1 MQIPPEHSSPLQPDQ
16 SATDQPGPRGQQ
28 SDSNQFEKSA
38 DINPPATPS
47 ELVGV
52 DIDIVHSDRVNFAM
66 QQHGVSLVHQITIA
80 NNNTEPLEDLAL
92 TLRMVNGE
100 CEPFSTRLSRIESGQ
115 RYTLAPSGLALR
127 ARELATRTEAERTRL
142 EATLTCAQQTM
153 IKSWDVDVL
162 AFDQW
167 PGIGHLPEIIAAFVT
182 PNHPRVAE
190 LLSAARMAL
199 AGLSETDSLDGY
211 QSGSRQRVSLI
222 AEACFS
228 SLASRRIGYINPPA
242 SFEHTGQRI
251 RLVDRVCREGFGT
264 CLDLSVLLASM
275 LEQCGLHPL
284 ILFPEGHAM
293 PAVWTHA
300 AQLPEAALDD
310 PSRIRNLIELG
321 EIIPLESTLLT
332 SPTCSFAAAVD
343 AAKRTMEKPGETFCA
358 VDIRAARKR
367 GVRPLPLRA
376 EGDSTAIEL
385 EQVSNE
391 APGTVLDRVV
401 LADRAAQREQQHASN
416 SDESSVDAETGDER
430 VRRWQTRL
438 LDLSLRNRLINFKET
453 GKTIRLLVP
462 DVAQLEDLLARE
474 ARCQIMPR
482 SVPDA
487 DYLKQELAANRV
499 YTDQT
504 DAETHKRLLGLY
516 RTAKASIEETG
527 ANLLHLAIGTLQ
539 WYETPTSQLPRHAPL
554 LLIPVKLLRHSGSG
568 GYRYELMMSDE
579 PVGPNITLL
588 EKLRN
593 EFGVATARLE
603 ELPEDDQGLDVPLIL
618 RNFREAIR
626 DISRWEVAETA
637 WLGLFSFNKF
647 LMWRDLQEQLVQLK
661 ENRLVRHLVDRNAS
675 AFDPEPLPSPVDL
688 DASLSPND
696 LICTRDADSSQL
708 AAVRAA
714 SMQRTFVLEGPPGT
728 GKSQTIAN
736 IISDSLARGKRV
748 LFVAEKMA
756 ALSVVRHRLE
766 QDGLGAYC
774 LELHSAK
781 ATKKEVLA
789 QLQASLQI
797 AETGVPAE
805 WNSAVD
811 SYTQARG
818 QLNSYVQQLH
828 SVRPS
833 GETLY
838 QVMGRL
844 ALLADGPRCTPIH
857 NAIEQVCADQL
868 SQWRSRL
875 SNLCE
880 SARPVDPVNQHAL
893 RGIGK
898 QDFDFGLRPKATT
911 LLSDALSALISL
923 QHTVESLCRIVAP
936 QTAISSLT
944 EQSIRHMAL
953 LADQFSQ
960 CPTPDARLLS
970 GRDAGALR
978 KRVADFASIGSQ
990 RDILRAHLLE
1000 RYHPEMLGV
1009 DVLEHLAIIQRAI
1022 AKPPVLR
1029 FFMAYPL
1036 RKRLRTYCKEKL
1048 PPLDELRKDLEDIRE
1063 YRTLSERLAADTQA
1077 SSLLGPLW
1085 DGGQST
1091 LTDWARINELLNWCE
1106 TFAHSADPLLSAED
1120 GSYLRQAFC
1129 TLAAEHDQQHAAQQQ
1144 LAALVQAWSGWT
1156 QAFNEAARELAITPD
1171 IALPAEPVG
1180 GWLADMHDALNRLLS
1195 GLSDL
1200 NEWCA
1205 WQKARS
1211 QSVDEGLEQAV
1222 LQYDSGQITLED
1234 LPNAFERGY
1243 GDNWFLATANKS
1255 VAIRGFNEP
1264 SHLQTI
1270 QRFTTVDRKLI
1281 ELSRRVVAAR
1291 LGKVVSDPAATVSA
1305 NSELGILRR
1314 QLEKK
1319 RNHLPTRR
1327 LIEAMPNLLPKL
1339 KPCFLMSPL
1348 SIAQYL
1354 DARLPAF
1361 DLVIFDEASQIPVW
1375 DSIGAIARGREV
1387 IVVGDSKQLPPTTF
1401 FSTIDEEQEEFF
1413 EDTSIDDMES
1423 ILQECNASGVPPMR
1437 LQWHYRSRHESL
1449 IAFSNHHYYNNEL
1462 HTFPSPDDRSDRLGV
1477 TSRYVPTGVYDR
1489 GNTRTNRIEAELVAD
1504 QVVRLLTGPFANE
1517 SIGVVTFNQAQQIL
1531 LEDLLDDKRRQ
1542 HPQIEKFF
1550 TTEVDEPVFVKNLE
1564 SVQGDERDTIIF
1576 SVGYGPDSNGR
1587 PSMNFGPLNQEGGE
1601 RRLNVA
1607 VTRAR
1612 RKLMV
1617 FTSLRSDQ
1625 IDLRRTQSLGVR
1637 HFKEFLDYADRG
1649 AAALVNTASNAVATT
1664 AAKKEQGLEEAIYQA
1679 LTERGHTLDRNV
1691 GYAGYRIDLAVRDPQ
1706 KPGRYL
1712 LGIECDGRTY
1722 AKAATARDRDRT
1734 RRSVLLGL
1742 GWNLHRIW
1750 SVQWRL
1756 NPAKC
1761 LLAIEQSIES
1771 ARCAQTTA
1779 DSTAEP
1785 DQIPQAS
1792 PTAGDQIGDPSELV
1806 TLDQSPHHG
1815 TASIVHTNQ
1824 PSQDQPINKAGGP
1837 QGSDSASKNEEVSLP
1852 EPPRQANAAAVS
1864 PPPTKSATHASHQA
1878 IAYRLA
1884 QPPIRGLQKKD
1895 IFDPTSTSP
1904 ALHAIAAII
1913 AAEGP
1918 ITEELALRR
1927 LATWFGVS
1935 RVTDRFRQ
1943 RWSDLCA
1950 QFLQQSNCNFMD
1962 GVFWPAGT
1970 DPEGY
1975 TTYRIPGDSLE
1986 SQRDIDLIPMREL
1999 ENLLI
2004 AVTRQQFGLPREDLF
2019 KEAARILSMSRV
2031 TDRVRDQLELVLDQ
2045 VLRKGEL
2052 KSAGNSITV
2061 PNLT

>member
-1 MQIPPEHSSPLQPDQ
+1 MQIPPEHGTDSNSNQPAANPAVQSQQSAQSSPHQTDQ
-16 SATDQPGPRGQQ
+16 SGE
-28 SDSNQFEKSA
+28 SH
-38 DINPPATPS
+38 PPALS
-47 ELVGV
+47 AVLVGV
-52 DIDIVHSDRVNFAM
+52 TIDIVHSDRVNFAM
-66 QQHGVSLVHQITIA
+66 QQHGVPLVHQITIT
-80 NNNTEPLEDLAL
+80 NNSTEPLEDL
-92 TLRMVNGE
+92 TLSIRMVNGE
-100 CEPFSTRLSRIESGQ
+100 CEPFATRISRIEADEQ
-115 RYTLAPSGLALR
+115 YTLAPSGLALR
-127 ARELATRTEAERTRL
+127 AKELASRTEAERTQL
-142 EATLTCAQQTM
+142 EAALTCGQQTM
-153 IKSWDVDVL
+153 TRSWDVDVL

-190 LLSAARMAL
+190 LLSAARTAL

-222 AEACFS
+222 AEACFN
-228 SLASRRIGYINPPA
+228 SLAARRIGYINPPA

-284 ILFPEGHAM
+284 ILLPEGHAM
-293 PAVWTHA
+293 PAVWTHS

-332 SPTCSFAAAVD
+332 STNSSFAGAVD
-343 AAKRTMEKPGETFCA
+343 AAKHKMDHPGDTFCA

-367 GVRPLPLRA
+367 GVRPLPLRS

-385 EQVSNE
+385 EHIINT
-391 APGTVLDRVV
+391 APATSLDRVM
-401 LADRAAQREQQHASN
+401 LADRAAQREQQQATT
-416 SDESSVDAETGDER
+416 SSVETVDAESGDDR

-462 DVAQLEDLLARE
+462 DVAQLENLLASE
-474 ARCQIMPR
+474 ARCQIVPK
-482 SVPDA
+482 SVTDA
-487 DYLKQELAANRV
+487 DYLKQELAANRI

-504 DAETHKRLLGLY
+504 DTETLKRLLGLY

-527 ANLLHLAIGTLQ
+527 ANLLHLAIGTLK
-539 WYETPTSQLPRHAPL
+539 WYETSMSQQPRHAPL
-554 LLIPVKLLRHSGSG
+554 LLIPVKLLRHSGAG
-568 GYRYELMMSDE
+568 GYRYELAMSDE
-579 PVGPNITLL
+579 PVRPNITLL

-593 EFGVATARLE
+593 EFGVATSGLE
-603 ELPEDDQGLDVPLIL
+603 ELPEDEQGLDVPLIL

-626 DISRWEVAETA
+626 DIPRWEVAETA

-647 LMWRDLQEQLVQLK
+647 LMWRDLQEQMVQLK
-661 ENRLVRHLVDRNAS
+661 ANRLVRHLVDRNAS
-675 AFDPEPLPSPVDL
+675 AFDPEPLPNPADL

-714 SMQRTFVLEGPPGT
+714 SLQRTFVLEGPPGT

-736 IISDSLARGKRV
+736 IIADSLARGKRV

-789 QLQASLQI
+789 QLQVSLQI
-797 AETGVPAE
+797 SDAAMPAE
-805 WNSAVD
+805 WD
-811 SYTQARG
+811 SSIGTYTHARD
-818 QLNSYVQQLH
+818 QLNTYVQQLH
-828 SVRPS
+828 TRRPS

-844 ALLADGPRCTPIH
+844 ALLADGPRCSPAHDT
-857 NAIEQVCADQL
+857 IEHVTTDQL
-868 SQWRSRL
+868 SQWRSKL
-875 SNLCE
+875 SHLCE
-880 SARPVDPVNQHAL
+880 SARPVDPVYQHPL

-898 QDFDFGLRPKATT
+898 QSFSFGLTQQAAT
-911 LLSDALSALISL
+911 LLNNASAALSGL
-923 QHTVESLCRIVAP
+923 HTSVDTLCRIVAP
-936 QTAISSLT
+936 QIAVSSMT
-944 EQSIRHMAL
+944 EQTIKF
-953 LADQFSQ
+953 LATLAEQLQ
-960 CPTPDARLLS
+960 VCPTPDARLLS
-970 GRDAGALR
+970 GRDAPALR
-978 KRVADFASIGSQ
+978 KRVQDFATVGSQ
-990 RDILRAHLLE
+990 RDQIRDRLLE
-1000 RYHPEMLGV
+1000 RYHTEFLTI
-1009 DVLEHLAIIQRAI
+1009 DALEHLATIQRAI
-1022 AKPPVLR
+1022 ATPPLLR
-1029 FFMAYPL
+1029 FFVAYPL
-1036 RKRLRTYCKEKL
+1036 RKSLRKYCKATL
-1048 PPLDELRKDLEDIRE
+1048 PPLEQLSRDLEAVRE
-1063 YRTLSERLAADTQA
+1063 HRTLSERLRADTQA
-1077 SSLLGPLW
+1077 SSLLGSTW
-1085 DGGQST
+1085 TDGQTSPN
-1091 LTDWARINELLNWCE
+1091 DWARIKSMLDWCD
-1106 TFAHSADPLLSAED
+1106 TFAQTADALLPAVD
-1120 GSYLRQAFC
+1120 GSSLREALC
-1129 TLAAEHDQQHAAQQQ
+1129 TLAADRDQLNAAQPE
-1144 LAALVQAWSGWT
+1144 LAALLDAWSRWT
-1156 QAFNEAARELAITPD
+1156 QTFTEAARELEISAHT
-1171 IALPAEPVG
+1171 ALPAEPAE
-1180 GWLADMHDALNRLLS
+1180 GWLADMHESLRRMLL
-1195 GLSDL
+1195 GLDDL

-1205 WQKARS
+1205 WQKARN
-1211 QSVDEGLEQAV
+1211 QAIDAGLEQAV
-1222 LQYDSGQITLED
+1222 QQYEIAQITLD
-1234 LPNAFERGY
+1234 TLPSAFERGY
-1243 GDNWFLATANKS
+1243 GESWFLATANKS
-1255 VAIRGFNEP
+1255 DAIRGFNEP
-1264 SHLQTI
+1264 SHLQTV
-1270 QRFTTVDRKLI
+1270 QRFTTADRKLI

-1291 LGKVVSDPAATVSA
+1291 LGKVVPDAAITVSA

-1375 DSIGAIARGREV
+1375 DSIGAVARGREV

-1401 FSTIDEEQEEFF
+1401 FSTIDDEQEEFL
-1413 EDTSIDDMES
+1413 EDTSLEDMES

-1489 GNTRTNRIEAELVAD
+1489 GNTRTNRIEAEHVAD
-1504 QVVRLLTGPFANE
+1504 EVVRLLTGPHAHE
-1517 SIGVVTFNQAQQIL
+1517 SIGVVTFNQAQQVL
-1531 LEDLLDDKRRQ
+1531 LEDMLDDKRREF
-1542 HPQIEKFF
+1542 PQIEKYF
-1550 TTEVDEPVFVKNLE
+1550 TAEVDEPLFVKNLE

-1576 SVGYGPDSNGR
+1576 SVGYGPDSTGR

-1637 HFKEFLDYADRG
+1637 HFKQFLDYADRG
-1649 AAALVNTASNAVATT
+1649 AAALVNTSDNAARNS
-1664 AAKKEQGLEEAIYQA
+1664 AALRPEAGLEEALYLA
-1679 LTERGHTLDRNV
+1679 LTARGHALDRNV
-1691 GYAGYRIDLAVRDPQ
+1691 GYAGYRIDLAVRDPH

-1742 GWNLHRIW
+1742 GWNLHRVW

-1761 LLAIEQSIES
+1761 LFAIEQAIETVRS
-1771 ARCAQTTA
+1771 AQET
-1779 DSTAEP
+1779 SQP
-1785 DQIPQAS
+1785 DQQPPSAPATLLHINDPTGTPVPELPTKTAAAS
-1792 PTAGDQIGDPSELV
+1792 SEHSDSFRDDQLLPNADPS
-1806 TLDQSPHHG
+1806 QS
-1815 TASIVHTNQ
+1815 
-1824 PSQDQPINKAGGP
+1824 INNIA
-1837 QGSDSASKNEEVSLP
+1837 QNARESRP
-1852 EPPRQANAAAVS
+1852 EPPRQANAAA
-1864 PPPTKSATHASHQA
+1864 PSHPFTTPA
-1878 IAYRLA
+1878 A
-1884 QPPIRGLQKKD
+1884 QPTQEVGVYTAAKPPVRGLQKKD
-1895 IFDPTSTSP
+1895 IFDPANT
-1904 ALHAIAAII
+1904 LHALDCIAAIV
-1913 AAEGP
+1913 AVEGP
-1918 ITEELALRR
+1918 ISEELTLRR
-1927 LATWFGVS
+1927 LASWFGVT
-1935 RVTDRFRQ
+1935 RITDRFRQ
-1943 RWSDLCA
+1943 HWTDLCE
-1950 QFLQQSNCNFMD
+1950 QFVQQHNGHFAD
-1962 GVFWPAGT
+1962 GVFWPARVN
-1970 DPEGY
+1970 PEHY
-1975 TTYRIPGDSLE
+1975 TSYRVHGDAPE
-1986 SQRDIDLIPMREL
+1986 SQRDIELIPIHDL
-1999 ENLLI
+1999 ENLLV

-2019 KEAARILSMSRV
+2019 KEASRILGLSRI
-2031 TDRVRDQLELVLDQ
+2031 TDRVHEHLELAFLQAIRRGRLSSSGDSVTVL
-2045 VLRKGEL
+2045 
-2052 KSAGNSITV
+2052 ST
-2061 PNLT
+2061 